1 MPLQK
6 SNYFFEFS
14 ISWVFEFFFF
24 SFCQSLFLGSCIRGF
39 PINFIF
45 RRKSVFDGWNW
56 YIWRVSYL
64 IWFVFPSN
72 IFNLFEES
80 SQYRNFIRLKRTFI
94 DLSKILHNFFA
105 SNYKFLK
112 IRYLSVQFSE
122 NSATKKLLLRF
133 KIFMRHTHN
142 LSHHKSQIRNENSS
156 PAHFFFTLNFLSTT
170 KTHFSTYPHTY
181 LQTIKL
187 ASGEF
192 DTISFYSLLY
202 ATETELAHTKLLK
215 LNRFVITWTFSL
227 LDIVTM
233 LYVTMKNVGWLNFTC
248 YGLSAS

>member
-56 YIWRVSYL
+56 YIWRVSNL

-72 IFNLFEES
+72 IFNLFEKS

-170 KTHFSTYPHTY
+170 KTHYSTYPHTY
-181 LQTIKL
+181 LQTIKF
-187 ASGEF
+187 ASGEIWHNF
-192 DTISFYSLLY
+192 ILFSFICYGNWISTHKI
-202 ATETELAHTKLLK
+202 TETEQICYH
-215 LNRFVITWTFSL
+215 
-227 LDIVTM
+227 
-233 LYVTMKNVGWLNFTC
+233 LNFFSPGNC
-248 YGLSAS
+248 NNVVCHNEKCRLIKFHLLWSFC